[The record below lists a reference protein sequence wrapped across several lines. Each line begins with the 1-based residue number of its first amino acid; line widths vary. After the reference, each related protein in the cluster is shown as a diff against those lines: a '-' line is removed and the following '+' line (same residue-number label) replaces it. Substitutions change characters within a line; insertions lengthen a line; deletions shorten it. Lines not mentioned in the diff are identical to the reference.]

1 MSKPRGIAPII
12 IVVVLAVLAV
22 GGFFLY
28 RSGSLPIPGIAMRA
42 TEKDFANIT
51 DPTLRKHFVAQANVN
66 SFRTVGESSGKG
78 TKDTTEFQ
86 LKGDNFSYRM
96 KSEEGGKEAS
106 HFISIGD
113 TSYVKDYSDNTWWK
127 QTVKPEETTS
137 EEAPPTPEDLKE
149 EFMKEDPALYKSLG
163 TEACGS
169 LNCFKYEQTFKD
181 TPGTRTFWFDDKK
194 YLLRKE
200 ISGYGEFSNTIEYSY
215 DGISISA
222 PSPTK
227 DVPEGKNIYEYM
239 FAAPASS
246 APSGGTYTVPTLNPS
261 DYSIPTEDTTPPEE
275 IPADTGY

>member
-1 MSKPRGIAPII
+1 
-12 IVVVLAVLAV
+12 LAVLAV

-28 RSGSLPIPGIAMRA
+28 RSGSLPIPGISGIAMRA

-51 DPTLRKHFVAQANVN
+51 DPTLRKHFVAQANIN
-66 SFRTVGESSGKG
+66 SFRTVSESSGKG

-86 LKGDNFSYRM
+86 LKGDNFLYRM
-96 KSEEGGKEAS
+96 KSEEGGKEIS
-106 HFISIGD
+106 HLISIGE
-113 TSYVKDYSDNTWWK
+113 TTYVMDYSDNTWWK
-127 QTVKPEETTS
+127 QTTKPEETT
-137 EEAPPTPEDLKE
+137 EEETPLTPDDLKE

-169 LNCFKYEQTFKD
+169 LNCHKYEQTFKD
-181 TPGTRTFWFDDKK
+181 TPGVRTFWFDDKK

-227 DVPEGKNIYEYM
+227 DVPEGKNIYEYL
-239 FAAPASS
+239 FAAPASYS
-246 APSGGTYTVPTLNPS
+246 PSGPDSAVPAFNPA
-261 DYSIPTEDTTPPEE
+261 DYSIPTEDTMPPEE
-275 IPADTGY
+275 PQVDYSY